1 MNLKINTSVLRE
13 LLQLSEKKE
22 SLLKELEKIESQI
35 VSCLKGQ
42 HLSEIPLLKRN
53 QQAKKENSTTRR
65 YTSSTRKRAPR
76 GSMQKQIF
84 KALAEAGPLG
94 IKIPELSKKI
104 GAKSANIHVWFSNTG
119 KKLPD
124 IERIG
129 AGHFKLRKVS

>member
-1 MNLKINTSVLRE
+1 MNLKINTTILRE
-13 LLQLSEKKE
+13 LLKLSERKE
-22 SLLKELEKIESQI
+22 TLLKELEKIESQI
-35 VSCLKGQ
+35 VSLLKGES
-42 HLSEIPLLKRN
+42 LSEIPLLKKN
-53 QQAKKENSTTRR
+53 EQVKKENSTKRR
-65 YTSSTRKRAPR
+65 YTSSTQKRAPR

-129 AGHFKLRKVS
+129 AGHFKLKHR